1 MRTKAII
8 INWLRQY
15 KKDGINGL
23 QPKKG
28 KHCLLKQPK
37 QIDLE
42 QAKIDKSKTQDELLK
57 KGLKDYSVIMI
68 LIRLNISIM
77 FK

>member
-28 KHCLLKQPK
+28 KNCLLKQPK

>member
-57 KGLKDYSVIMI
+57 KGL
-68 LIRLNISIM
+68 
-77 FK
+77 